1 MNEESSDR
9 DRSKKKEKRDSKF
22 ANLPVE
28 RWNRPRNRDTLRI
41 AFVVPRDIRCDH
53 LSRGRSAR

>member
-22 ANLPVE
+22 ATSGKV
-28 RWNRPRNRDTLRI
+28 RNRPRNRDTLRI